1 MKSSVTLWLVP
12 NEPIVS
18 CYSYSN
24 DWQDVSPG
32 RENGDDDDGD
42 DGHDGGDDHHQK
54 AGSLTSLSPPSTSP
68 TASKPPP

>member
-24 DWQDVSPG
+24 NWQDVSPG
-32 RENGDDDDGD
+32 RENDDDDE
-42 DGHDGGDDHHQK
+42 
-54 AGSLTSLSPPSTSP
+54 SLMMMLMMVMMLVIMII
-68 TASKPPP
+68 KKQEV